1 MNRTA
6 LPRDVDGPAPDLHPT
21 VLASVLVA
29 GHAVKH
35 LYNSGFFLILPEI
48 ARALNLSNTSVGF
61 LNTARG
67 FAGSGSNLP
76 AGFVAD
82 RFSNR
87 WGRILGA
94 AMIVIGIF
102 QFIMGSVDAYWPIL
116 LCAMV
121 VSAATS
127 FWHPPAIAALSL
139 RFSARRGLAISLHG
153 SGGSIG
159 EALGPILVGGL
170 LGILTW
176 QGIVQLS
183 LVPAVLTGFVVWFLM
198 RNTSGHPNGAA
209 SLRAYVGGLL
219 DFIRNPHLAL
229 ILVSVGAF
237 SMSQAAMNTFL
248 PIYLRNELNYEPI
261 IAGGYLFLG
270 QVAGIVSSPVLGHLS
285 DRFARR
291 AVLVPSLLLLGT
303 GSFALSVV
311 PEGPA
316 LMASVAW
323 IGAVMF
329 PLTSLFL
336 AAAMDRVGA
345 AMQATAVSLVFGI
358 GTLFGSLSPTI
369 AGLLA
374 DGFGVRTAFHW
385 GAAIAL
391 VAAILMA
398 FATAPSQPPGRA
410 PSGP

>member
-1 MNRTA
+1 MQTA
-6 LPRDVDGPAPDLHPT
+6 LPQHSEVRPPALHPG

-35 LYNSGFFLILPEI
+35 TYNSGFFLILPEI

-61 LNTARG
+61 LNTARS
-67 FAGSGSNLP
+67 FAGSASNLP

-87 WGRILGA
+87 WGGILGV
-94 AMIVIGIF
+94 AMVVIGVF
-102 QFIMGSVDAYWPIL
+102 QFIMGSVDGYWPIL
-116 LCAMV
+116 ISAMI
-121 VSAATS
+121 VSGAIA
-127 FWHPPAIAALSL
+127 FWHPPAIAALAL
-139 RFSARRGLAISLHG
+139 RFSERRGFAISLHG

-176 QGIVQLS
+176 QGILQLS
-183 LVPAVLTGFVVWFLM
+183 LAPAVFTGVVVWFLM
-198 RNTSGHPNGAA
+198 RHTSGHLSGGM
-209 SLRAYVGGLL
+209 SFGYYVRGLRE
-219 DFIRNPHLAL
+219 FIANPHLAL
-229 ILVSVGAF
+229 IFVSVGGF
-237 SMSQAAMNTFL
+237 SMAQAAVGTFL

-270 QVAGIVSSPVLGHLS
+270 QVAGIVSSPLLGHLS
-285 DRFARR
+285 DRFGRR
-291 AVLVPSLLLLGT
+291 AVLAPSLVFLSAGIF
-303 GSFALSVV
+303 GLSVA
-311 PEGPA
+311 PEGLA

-323 IGAVMF
+323 IGAFMF
-329 PLTSLFL
+329 PLMALFL

-345 AMQATAVSLVFGI
+345 AVQATTVSLVFGI
-358 GTLFGSLSPTI
+358 GSLFGSFSPTI
-369 AGLLA
+369 AGMLA

-391 VAAILMA
+391 VAAILFA
-398 FATAPSQPPGRA
+398 FAAAPSKTEAARP
-410 PSGP
+410 

>member
-1 MNRTA
+1 M
-6 LPRDVDGPAPDLHPT
+6 
-21 VLASVLVA
+21 
-29 GHAVKH
+29 
-35 LYNSGFFLILPEI
+35 
-48 ARALNLSNTSVGF
+48 
-61 LNTARG
+61 
-67 FAGSGSNLP
+67 
-76 AGFVAD
+76 
-82 RFSNR
+82 
-87 WGRILGA
+87 
-94 AMIVIGIF
+94 
-102 QFIMGSVDAYWPIL
+102 
-116 LCAMV
+116 
-121 VSAATS
+121 
-127 FWHPPAIAALSL
+127 
-139 RFSARRGLAISLHG
+139 
-153 SGGSIG
+153 
-159 EALGPILVGGL
+159 
-170 LGILTW
+170 
-176 QGIVQLS
+176 
-183 LVPAVLTGFVVWFLM
+183 
-198 RNTSGHPNGAA
+198 
-209 SLRAYVGGLL
+209 
-219 DFIRNPHLAL
+219 
-229 ILVSVGAF
+229 
-237 SMSQAAMNTFL
+237 
-248 PIYLRNELNYEPI
+248 
-261 IAGGYLFLG
+261 
-270 QVAGIVSSPVLGHLS
+270 LGHLS

-291 AVLVPSLLLLGT
+291 AVLVPSLLLLAI
-303 GSFALSVV
+303 GSFALSIV